1 MPGDAGT
8 GATGSPAGRAA
19 ARRVVPGEL
28 GLLRRA
34 LAGDRQVVAAS
45 AWSCANSSG
54 GESARVRV
62 VGLLAVEPTHHA
74 IEDRQQVAAG
84 WRGEQRERQ
93 AGVGLGEHAVGDEQV
108 KVHVQVDQVSIWTT
122 LALNHGD
129 LVNAVQAA
137 QNGAL
142 IAVGDITVPEGDP
155 GALSICRLLEQRGI
169 LLPAK

>member
-1 MPGDAGT
+1 
-8 GATGSPAGRAA
+8 
-19 ARRVVPGEL
+19 
-28 GLLRRA
+28 
-34 LAGDRQVVAAS
+34 
-45 AWSCANSSG
+45 
-54 GESARVRV
+54 
-62 VGLLAVEPTHHA
+62 
-74 IEDRQQVAAG
+74 
-84 WRGEQRERQ
+84 
-93 AGVGLGEHAVGDEQV
+93 V